1 MNDLREL
8 VAPEGSVDDRA
19 ASSGEILRFSIRALK
34 ARFRD
39 HKAELAVIK
48 RHIVAG
54 DTVCDVG
61 ANKGSFLYWLSRWT
75 GKSGRVVAFE
85 PQKDLASRLANIC
98 NACRLRNVTVEAK
111 AVFSGSGLREL
122 HIPIK
127 HRPGASLHLPAL
139 PTEEVTTTVV
149 PVVSLDDYFSPAH
162 RVKVLKVDVEGAE
175 LRVFAGAARILREHK
190 PLLFFECE
198 SRHLNGGSV
207 QDVFAYLK
215 SLGYEG
221 RFVHDGELRPL
232 SMFDE
237 AIHQR
242 QDGEWF
248 WKRKGYC
255 NNFIFH

>member
-1 MNDLREL
+1 MIDLKEL
-8 VAPEGSVDDRA
+8 ESPGELAGDQA
-19 ASSGEILRFSIRALK
+19 ASLDELFRFAIRALK

-39 HKAELAVIK
+39 HKAELAVIR
-48 RHIVAG
+48 RHIAAG

-75 GKSGRVVAFE
+75 GNSGRVVAFE
-85 PQKDLASRLANIC
+85 PQRDLASRLANIC
-98 NACRLRNVTVEAK
+98 DACGLRNVTVEAK

-127 HRPGASLHLPAL
+127 HRPGASLSLPG
-139 PTEEVTTTVV
+139 PTAGELTTTVV
-149 PVVSLDDYFSPAH
+149 PVVPLDEYFAPAH

-175 LRVFAGAARILREHK
+175 LGVFAGAARILREQK
-190 PLLFFECE
+190 PLLVFECE
-198 SRHLNGGSV
+198 GRHLNGGSV
-207 QDVFAYLK
+207 QEVFAYLT

-221 RFVHDGELRPL
+221 RFVHEGELRPL
-232 SMFDE
+232 SLFDE

-242 QDGEWF
+242 RDGEWF
-248 WKRKGYC
+248 WKQKGYC